1 MKFKIDHR
9 FEGSPYE
16 DVLHFLTEENVF
28 DPKNM
33 PNVKGNKALV
43 EKITEDKKYWKNQWS
58 AHGQIPSVVQ
68 HLIKPE
74 MLSWIE
80 ETTYDRK
87 NKTYFTKITPFY
99 FKNVFFCE
107 SRGYFVKAND
117 REIIRVTEGE
127 LRIKFPV
134 FGQFVEEQ
142 IIMHM
147 KQNFD
152 IEYRSTY
159 KIVKERFGGGNKS

>member
-1 MKFKIDHR
+1 MKFKIEHR
-9 FEGSPYE
+9 FEGSPIE
-16 DVLHFLTEENVF
+16 DVIHFLSEENVF
-28 DPKNM
+28 DPQKM

-43 EKITEDKKYWKNQWS
+43 EKVTEETKYWKNQWS
-58 AHGQIPSVVQ
+58 AHGQIPKIVQ

-107 SRGYFVKAND
+107 NRGYFVKVSDNVVLRVND
-117 REIIRVTEGE
+117 GEI
-127 LRIKFPV
+127 RIKVPV

-142 IIMHM
+142 IILHM
-147 KQNFD
+147 RQNFD
-152 IEYRSTY
+152 VEYRESY
-159 KIVKERFGGGNKS
+159 KIVKEKFNK